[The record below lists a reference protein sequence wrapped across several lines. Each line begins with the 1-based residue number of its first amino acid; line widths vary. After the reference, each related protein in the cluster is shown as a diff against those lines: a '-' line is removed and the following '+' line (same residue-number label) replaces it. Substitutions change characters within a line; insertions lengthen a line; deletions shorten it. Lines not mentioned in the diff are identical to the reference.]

1 MGLKGEDALV
11 QVKNTDGN
19 NTWNELGEAHDVTVT
34 VEPNLLD
41 DTSFGDSADDQIK
54 GLINGSIEIAIR
66 QSSSPSTAA
75 GDVRDA
81 ATDANATNENLQVEF
96 APNGQAG
103 GTITV
108 VAFTAMPSSL
118 EMTAASDDNQEEN
131 YSLEVSDGSK
141 PTISQTTLS

>member
-1 MGLKGEDALV
+1 MGLKAEDALI
-11 QVKNTDGN
+11 QIQNTDGN
-19 NTWNELGEAHDVTVT
+19 NAWNELGEAHDVSVSI
-34 VEPNLLD
+34 EPNLLE
-41 DTSFGDSADDQIK
+41 DTSFGDAAQDQIK
-54 GLINGSIEIAIR
+54 GLINGSVEISIR
-66 QSSSPSTAA
+66 QSSSPSSAA
-75 GDVRDA
+75 AAVRDE

-118 EMTAASDDNQEEN
+118 EMSASSGDNQEES
-131 YSLEVSDGSK
+131 YTLEVSDGSK

>member
-11 QVKNTDGN
+11 QVQNTDGN
-19 NTWNELGEAHDVTVT
+19 NSWNELGEAHDVTVT
-34 VEPNLLD
+34 IEPDLLD
-41 DTSFGDSADDQIK
+41 DTSFSDSAEDQIK
-54 GLINGSIEIAIR
+54 GLINGSIDIAIR
-66 QSSSPSTAA
+66 QSSSPSNAA
-75 GDVRDA
+75 ADVRDA

-108 VAFTAMPSSL
+108 VSFTAMPSSL
-118 EMTAASDDNQEEN
+118 EMTASSGDNQEES
-131 YSLEVSDGSK
+131 YTLEVSDGSK